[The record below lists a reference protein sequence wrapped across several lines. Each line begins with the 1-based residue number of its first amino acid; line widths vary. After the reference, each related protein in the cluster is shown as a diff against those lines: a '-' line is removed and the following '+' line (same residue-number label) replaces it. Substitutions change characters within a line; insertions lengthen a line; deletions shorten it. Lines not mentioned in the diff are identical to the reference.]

1 MADKILIV
9 EDDPDIADLLEIHIS
24 DLGYEL
30 DREEN
35 GETGLKQA
43 LSADYLLI
51 ILDLMLP

>member
-1 MADKILIV
+1 VADKILIV